1 VVLVVLV
8 VPVLVVLVVPVS
20 VQQLLL
26 VPVLV
31 VLVVPVLVLVLV
43 EWELPGQK
51 LRVRQRLLAAPVVV
65 LARVLAVLVELLPL
79 LVVSWK

>member
-31 VLVVPVLVLVLV
+31 VLVVPVLV